1 MLPGLSHNLII
12 SWELLP
18 FSCALAQYKP
28 PLQGIT
34 FGCPVAGF
42 GPGQWVISASIWASF
57 SAPSSLPA
65 GRPEG
70 RNAFIFI
77 RRCCVCLGHTRL
89 VAISLWLNY
98 KLWQSFRLECWDET
112 TETSEVWSVFDRGV
126 VGSNGRFVLHS
137 PDLSLESWDFS
148 FSLQFESSALSQ
160 FWVLSLQ
167 PSVDV
172 ANPLQRPCSDN
183 AHAYKHENFQ
193 PKHLYGE
200 RTKKQQTEKVFH
212 FAPT

>member
-1 MLPGLSHNLII
+1 MRIAAIFVCTRSIQAAASRDNVRLSGRRIWSRSVSHLSVHLGL
-12 SWELLP
+12 
-18 FSCALAQYKP
+18 
-28 PLQGIT
+28 
-34 FGCPVAGF
+34 V
-42 GPGQWVISASIWASF
+42 

-200 RTKKQQTEKVFH
+200 RTKNQQTEKVFH